1 MKVVGQTIVGTTSVL
16 PGLATDRH
24 VTHRAINFPRVRGS
38 YHQIYNVSDRHRC
51 SGTGESAGPQ
61 EPLQQKFV
69 RFSSPTETSLRE
81 KLGSFRKEY
90 DIPSSSN
97 TVLVVE
103 ALSNAW
109 IPETADLLC
118 ASFAES
124 MGYLNAYKKFL
135 RNQIE
140 EYLNNHTL
148 LLPKT
153 VILVATMRNSDN
165 DPGVLVGTC
174 EVSFSESTRS
184 KHVTLSPPAD
194 MPYLCNMAVN
204 PDFRRQGIGSMLLD
218 AAEEAILSTGYR
230 SVFLHCR
237 HADPPALALYRKYG
251 YREEGEDWSIVQL
264 FGLDRRYLMKKFL
277 TSSKK

>member
-1 MKVVGQTIVGTTSVL
+1 MKVMGQIVGTTSVL
-16 PGLATDRH
+16 PGLGSDRH
-24 VTHRAINFPRVRGS
+24 GTHRAIVFPFVRRS
-38 YHQIYNVSDRHRC
+38 YHQIYKNNVSDHRRC

-90 DIPSSSN
+90 DIPSSSD

-109 IPETADLLC
+109 IPDTADLLC

-124 MGYLNAYKKFL
+124 MGYLNSYKKFL

-153 VILVATMRNSDN
+153 VILVATLRNNN
-165 DPGVLVGTC
+165 DADVLVGTC

-184 KHVTLSPPAD
+184 KHMTLSPPPD

-277 TSSKK
+277 MSPQK